1 MQKKNDYI
9 EIEDLTFENEFYLNV
24 KPKRLSKFIT
34 RLDLYR
40 RIMNLRGEVV
50 ECGIFKAV
58 SFMQFVKI
66 RSILE
71 NDFSRKIIGLDTF
84 GTFPNA
90 KNEGDKKVLKKF
102 VSEAGNKSISIGDL
116 KKKLLHLNLEGNIEL
131 VKGDIQHTAKLYLE
145 KNPGLRIALLHID
158 VDLYEPTK
166 CSLEMF
172 SHMW

>member
-1 MQKKNDYI
+1 M
-9 EIEDLTFENEFYLNV
+9 NV

-40 RIMNLRGEVV
+40 KIMNLRGEVV

-90 KNEGDKKVLKKF
+90 KNEGDKKVLK
-102 VSEAGNKSISIGDL
+102 
-116 KKKLLHLNLEGNIEL
+116 NLL
-131 VKGDIQHTAKLYLE
+131 VKLVIKVL
-145 KNPGLRIALLHID
+145 ALAI
-158 VDLYEPTK
+158 
-166 CSLEMF
+166 
-172 SHMW
+172 